1 MLTLKQWRLA
11 KEISLEKMA
20 KLLDVSMNTYIR
32 WEKNPG
38 KMPLAKAQ
46 AFANALGINFNDI
59 IFLPNKD
66 TECVT
71 K

>member
-1 MLTLKQWRLA
+1 
-11 KEISLEKMA
+11 MA

-59 IFLPNKD
+59 IFLPNND
-66 TECVT
+66 TECVA